1 MTRSRDVSA
10 VQNNLGVAIPPAA
23 AGKNAVINGGFDI
36 WQRGTSFSNP
46 TSVATAY
53 SADRWVCYRAAGF
66 TTGVTISRQTTSD
79 TTNLPNIQY
88 CARVQRT
95 AGNTSTVNTY
105 LANNF
110 ETVNSI
116 PMAGKIVTL
125 SFYARKG
132 ADFSGTFSAEILTGT
147 GTDQNI
153 INGLTGSATIASSAF
168 TLTTTWQRF
177 TVTGTIGSTA
187 TQIVPHV
194 FQTPSGTAS
203 TNDYFEITGV
213 QLEVGATATSFQTA
227 TGAIAGELTACKRY
241 YERQTATSTQGYA
254 PYGTGYFNFA
264 TAAVYPYKWEVE
276 KRTQPTVSFGPS
288 VNQFMAGYNGNQ
300 GQSAVTLT
308 AANITKH
315 TCYITLVPSGTPF
328 TQGQATTLQDAGS
341 ATSYIEISAEL

>member
-132 ADFSGTFSAEILTGT
+132 ADFSGTFNAEIATGT

-187 TQIVPHV
+187 TQIVPYV

-213 QLEVGATATSFQTA
+213 QPELGSSATPFSRNGATIQGELAACQRYYYLTSSADGAYTHYGMGQAYSTSAAKFEVMFPVTMRIAPTSVSVTGNIGALNSGNTAINNGTITVDANSKDRACLIITGSSGLTAGNATTIMANASTATSLAF
-227 TGAIAGELTACKRY
+227 
-241 YERQTATSTQGYA
+241 
-254 PYGTGYFNFA
+254 
-264 TAAVYPYKWEVE
+264 
-276 KRTQPTVSFGPS
+276 
-288 VNQFMAGYNGNQ
+288 
-300 GQSAVTLT
+300 
-308 AANITKH
+308 
-315 TCYITLVPSGTPF
+315 
-328 TQGQATTLQDAGS
+328 
-341 ATSYIEISAEL
+341 SAEL